1 MLNMSRPKY
10 RQTASDD
17 FYMSKKADIY
27 IPPPVAKWAVRL
39 AIMGLKPIFTAA
51 VRAVN
56 LIGKKKRS
64 KQREIKNGGRNKS
77 YSAGHVLQMILDTL

>member
-1 MLNMSRPKY
+1 MSRPKY

-39 AIMGLKPIFTAA
+39 AIMGLKPIFTAVGA
-51 VRAVN
+51 FN
-56 LIGKKKRS
+56 LIGKKKR
-64 KQREIKNGGRNKS
+64 KK
-77 YSAGHVLQMILDTL
+77 